1 MSTVLE
7 TVGSSIKNWW
17 WFLVKGILLIAAGIA
32 IFARPVAGYAGLSI
46 LFTIVI
52 ITSGIAQVIFATSN
66 KALLKGWGW
75 VLVSG
80 ILDLAIGIY
89 LAMYPLLT
97 MATLPFFVG
106 FWLIFKS
113 FYLMGAS
120 FDLND
125 LGLSGWGWLFFGG
138 FLVLLAGFYIIY
150 YPVAGAVGIVA
161 VSGTAFIL
169 AGILYGI
176 LSFKLKDIKATAKSL
191 LGK

>member
-7 TVGSSIKNWW
+7 TVGNSIKNWW
-17 WFLVKGILLIAAGIA
+17 WFLVKGLLLIAAGIA
-32 IFARPVAGYAGLSI
+32 IFAWPVAGYTGLSI
-46 LFTIVI
+46 LFTVVI
-52 ITSGIAQVIFATSN
+52 ITSGIAQIIFATSN
-66 KALLKGWGW
+66 KDILRGWGW
-75 VLVSG
+75 TLVSG
-80 ILDLAIGIY
+80 ILDIAIGIY
-89 LAMYPLLT
+89 LAMYPLVT

-125 LGLSGWGWLFFGG
+125 LGLSGWGWLLFGG

-150 YPVAGAVGIVA
+150 YPVAGAAGIVA

-176 LSFKLKDIKATAKSL
+176 LSFKLKDIKVAAKSL

>member
-1 MSTVLE
+1 MSTLLE

-17 WFLVKGILLIAAGIA
+17 WFLVKGLLLIAAGIA

-75 VLVSG
+75 TLVSG
-80 ILDLAIGIY
+80 VLDIAIGMY

-113 FYLMGAS
+113 FYLMGTS

-125 LGLSGWGWLFFGG
+125 LGLSGWGLLFFGG
-138 FLVLLAGFYIIY
+138 FLVLLAGLYIIY
-150 YPVAGAVGIVA
+150 YPVAGALGIVA

-169 AGILYGI
+169 AGILYSI
-176 LSFKLKDIKATAKSL
+176 LSFKLKDIKGVAKSL

>member
-1 MSTVLE
+1 MSTLLE

-17 WFLVKGILLIAAGIA
+17 WFLVKGLLLIAAGIA

-46 LFTIVI
+46 LFTVVI

-75 VLVSG
+75 TLVSG

-89 LAMYPLLT
+89 LAMYPLVT

-125 LGLSGWGWLFFGG
+125 LGLAGWGWLLFGG

-150 YPVAGAVGIVA
+150 YPVAGALGIVA

-176 LSFKLKDIKATAKSL
+176 LSFKLKDIKVAAKSL

>member
-1 MSTVLE
+1 MSTVFE
-7 TVGSSIKNWW
+7 TVGNSIKNWW
-17 WFLVKGILLIAAGIA
+17 WFLVKGLLLIAAGIA
-32 IFARPVAGYAGLSI
+32 IFARPVAGYTGLSI
-46 LFTIVI
+46 LFTVVI
-52 ITSGIAQVIFATSN
+52 ITSGIAQIIFATSN
-66 KALLKGWGW
+66 KAILKGWGW
-75 VLVSG
+75 TLVSG

-89 LAMYPLLT
+89 LAMYPLVT

-120 FDLND
+120 FDLSD
-125 LGLSGWGWLFFGG
+125 LGLSGWGWMLFGG

-150 YPVAGAVGIVA
+150 YPVACALYIVA

-169 AGILYGI
+169 AGILYSI
-176 LSFKLKDIKATAKSL
+176 LSFKLKDIKGAAKSL

>member
-1 MSTVLE
+1 MSTLLE
-7 TVGSSIKNWW
+7 TVGNSIKNWW
-17 WFLVKGILLIAAGIA
+17 WFLVKGLLLIATGIA

-66 KALLKGWGW
+66 KVLLKGWGW
-75 VLVSG
+75 TLVSG
-80 ILDLAIGIY
+80 IIDIAIGIY
-89 LAMYPLLT
+89 LAMYPLVT
-97 MATLPFFVG
+97 MATLPYFVG

-120 FDLND
+120 FDLSD
-125 LGLSGWGWLFFGG
+125 LGLTGWGWLLFGG

-150 YPVAGAVGIVA
+150 YPVAGALGIVA
-161 VSGTAFIL
+161 ISGTAFIL

-176 LSFKLKDIKATAKSL
+176 LSFKLKDIKVAAKSL

>member
-1 MSTVLE
+1 MSTLLE

-17 WFLVKGILLIAAGIA
+17 WFLVKGLLLIATGIA

-46 LFTIVI
+46 LFTIAI
-52 ITSGIAQVIFATSN
+52 IASGVAQVLLATSN
-66 KALLKGWGW
+66 KTLLKGWGW
-75 VLVSG
+75 TLVSG
-80 ILDLAIGIY
+80 ILDIAIGIY
-89 LAMYPLLT
+89 LAMYPVLT

-106 FWLIFKS
+106 FWLILKS

-120 FDLND
+120 FDLSD

-138 FLVLLAGFYIIY
+138 VLVLVAGFYIIY

-169 AGILYGI
+169 AGILYSI
-176 LSFKLKDIKATAKSL
+176 LSFKLKDIKVAARSL

>member
-52 ITSGIAQVIFATSN
+52 ISSGIVQVIFATSN

-75 VLVSG
+75 TLVSG
-80 ILDLAIGIY
+80 ILDIAIGVY

-150 YPVAGAVGIVA
+150 YPVAGALGIVA
-161 VSGTAFIL
+161 ISGTAFIL
-169 AGILYGI
+169 AGILYSI
-176 LSFKLKDIKATAKSL
+176 LSFKLKDVKATAKSL

>member
-1 MSTVLE
+1 MSTLLE

-17 WFLVKGILLIAAGIA
+17 WFLVKGLLLIAAGIA
-32 IFARPVAGYAGLSI
+32 IFARPVAGYVGLSI

-52 ITSGIAQVIFATSN
+52 ITSGIAQVVFATSN
-66 KALLKGWGW
+66 KDLLKGWGW
-75 VLVSG
+75 TLVSG
-80 ILDLAIGIY
+80 ILDIAIGIY
-89 LAMYPLLT
+89 LAMYPLVT

-125 LGLSGWGWLFFGG
+125 LGLSGWGWMLFGG

-150 YPVAGAVGIVA
+150 YPVAGALYIVA

-169 AGILYGI
+169 AGILYSI
-176 LSFKLKDIKATAKSL
+176 LSFKLKDIKGAAKSL

>member
-1 MSTVLE
+1 MGTLLE

-17 WFLVKGILLIAAGIA
+17 WFLVKGLLLIATGIV
-32 IFARPVAGYAGLSI
+32 IFVHPLAGYVGLSI
-46 LFTIVI
+46 LFSVVI
-52 ITSGIAQVIFATSN
+52 IVSGVTQIMFATSN
-66 KALLKGWGW
+66 KAVLKGWGW
-75 VLVSG
+75 TLVSG

-89 LAMYPLLT
+89 LAMYPALT

-106 FWLIFKS
+106 FWLVYKS

-125 LGLSGWGWLFFGG
+125 LGIPGWGWLLLGG
-138 FLVLLAGFYIIY
+138 ILVLLAGFYVIY
-150 YPVAGAVGIVA
+150 YPVDGALGIVA

-169 AGILYGI
+169 AGILYSI
-176 LSFKLKDIKATAKSL
+176 LSFKLKDIKVAAKSL

>member
-1 MSTVLE
+1 MSTLLE
-7 TVGSSIKNWW
+7 NVGSSIKNWW
-17 WFLVKGILLIAAGIA
+17 WFLVKGLLLIAAGVA
-32 IFARPVAGYAGLSI
+32 IFARPVAGYAGLSV
-46 LFTIVI
+46 LFSIVI
-52 ITSGIAQVIFATSN
+52 IASGIAQVIFATSN

-75 VLVSG
+75 TLVSG
-80 ILDLAIGIY
+80 IIDIAIGTY
-89 LAMYPLLT
+89 LAMYPLVT

-125 LGLSGWGWLFFGG
+125 LGLSGWGYMFFGG
-138 FLVLLAGFYIIY
+138 FLVLLAGFSVIY
-150 YPVAGAVGIVA
+150 DPVSGAIGIVA

-169 AGILYGI
+169 AGILYSI
-176 LSFKLKDIKATAKSL
+176 LSFKLKDIKVAAKSL

>member
-52 ITSGIAQVIFATSN
+52 ISSGIVQVIFATSN
-66 KALLKGWGW
+66 KALLTGWGW
-75 VLVSG
+75 TLVSG
-80 ILDLAIGIY
+80 ILDIAIGVY

-150 YPVAGAVGIVA
+150 YPVAGALGIVA
-161 VSGTAFIL
+161 ISGTAFIL
-169 AGILYGI
+169 AGILYSI
-176 LSFKLKDIKATAKSL
+176 LSFKLKDVKATAKSL

>member
-1 MSTVLE
+1 MSTLLD

-17 WFLVKGILLIAAGIA
+17 WFLVKGILLIAAGVA

-75 VLVSG
+75 TLVSG
-80 ILDLAIGIY
+80 IVDIAIGIY

-138 FLVLLAGFYIIY
+138 FLVLFAGFYIIY
-150 YPVAGAVGIVA
+150 YPVAGALGIVA

-169 AGILYGI
+169 AGILYSI